1 MPAKEKGKCSV
12 FLKKSDMYS
21 ETIGPTFNGLKTYP
35 TKFGGCLTI
44 LSLIIVLSWLA
55 TQFSYIVLFNNA
67 TITSSREN
75 IDPTNTGVNPLW
87 NITSSQMILANKI
100 FSLDDSVFPG
110 DSAQY
115 LSALYVMTEIDQDTL
130 DVTFTYYN
138 STPCENVFFDQND
151 IRLSYLL
158 GYNCPEVPEGSSI
171 DDFFMPIQGSSSFL
185 GVSDSFGYNF

>member
-67 TITSSREN
+67 TFTRSIGAIN
-75 IDPTNTGVNPLW
+75 PDGLAAPLW

-115 LSALYVMTEIDQDTL
+115 LSALYVMT
-130 DVTFTYYN
+130 
-138 STPCENVFFDQND
+138 
-151 IRLSYLL
+151 
-158 GYNCPEVPEGSSI
+158 
-171 DDFFMPIQGSSSFL
+171 
-185 GVSDSFGYNF
+185 